1 VVSNSVPLATI
12 NYLYDGWNL
21 IAEVAPGGSLI
32 RNYVWGTDLSGSA
45 QGAGGVGGLLEVTY
59 HGTAATNAF
68 VAYDGNGNV
77 ASLVNAADGTLLAN
91 YEYGPFGE
99 VIRATGPMAKLN
111 PFRFSTK
118 YQDDETDFLYY
129 GYRYYNPSTGRWL
142 SRDLI
147 GENGGLNLYC
157 FIGNDSIGKADY
169 LGLEQIQIWASA
181 YIPSVWFIFP
191 YPAALDPAAIWLGDG
206 RRGPVVGGSARAY
219 HLLTI
224 ETDPTK
230 NPVVSNT
237 SGGGVTTV
245 IYHTSGGG
253 EGVATA
259 ADTAPPLATVTR
271 TASGCTTIV
280 EMSADTHDPLVSFA
294 PSLHYDYTM
303 RFDVN
308 AGRVTIVGSHGRFP
322 AFDLIIGGKTYVNYI
337 PTGVNDWPGALKYPR
352 MDVVAIGSIQ
362 KYNCCSP

>member
-1 VVSNSVPLATI
+1 
-12 NYLYDGWNL
+12 
-21 IAEVAPGGSLI
+21 
-32 RNYVWGTDLSGSA
+32 
-45 QGAGGVGGLLEVTY
+45 
-59 HGTAATNAF
+59 
-68 VAYDGNGNV
+68 
-77 ASLVNAADGTLLAN
+77 
-91 YEYGPFGE
+91 
-99 VIRATGPMAKLN
+99 MAKLN

-245 IYHTSGGG
+245 IYYTSGGG
-253 EGVATA
+253 VGVATA

-303 RFDVN
+303 RFDAA
-308 AGRVTIVGSHGRFP
+308 AGRLTIVGSHGRFP
-322 AFDLIIGGKTYVNYI
+322 AFDVVVGGKTYVNYV
-337 PTGVNDWPGALKYPR
+337 PTGIDDTPAGLYFPR
-352 MDVVAIGSIQ
+352 MDVVATGTIQ
-362 KYNCCSP
+362 KYPCCSK